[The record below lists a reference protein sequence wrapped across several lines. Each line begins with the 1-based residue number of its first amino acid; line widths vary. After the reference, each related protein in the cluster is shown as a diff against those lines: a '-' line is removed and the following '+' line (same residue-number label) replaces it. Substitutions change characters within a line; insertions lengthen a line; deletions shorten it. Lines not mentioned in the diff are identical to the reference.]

1 MLRSSLPAPSPEAVF
16 TLWLEEL
23 QANDRAN
30 GTIRRYRSAVEGFL
44 GWYRAV
50 EQRPLQLSAL
60 TPMTLVGYRQF
71 LQHTQRR
78 ATSTVNGHLS
88 ALRAWLTAEHYLET
102 NPAKRLK
109 LVSR

>member
-1 MLRSSLPAPSPEAVF
+1 MLRPSFPAPSSEAVF
-16 TLWLEEL
+16 ILWLEEL
-23 QANDRAN
+23 QADDRAS

-71 LQHTQRR
+71 LQHTQQQN
-78 ATSTVNGHLS
+78 AYG
-88 ALRAWLTAEHYLET
+88 E
-102 NPAKRLK
+102 
-109 LVSR
+109 